1 MGHYDARY
9 FHGVV
14 TDEERKTTQ
23 LHMIRSYL
31 DFFREKGL
39 DTWIAHGTLLGWWW
53 NGKVIIRHH
62 FAGPKLIICSD
73 YLGTGIW
80 THRYRAPLFYA

>member
-14 TDEERKTTQ
+14 SDDERNSTQ
-23 LHMIRSYL
+23 LHMIHAYL
-31 DFFREKGL
+31 NFFNEKGL

-53 NGKVIIRHH
+53 NGKVWY
-62 FAGPKLIICSD
+62 PS
-73 YLGTGIW
+73 
-80 THRYRAPLFYA
+80 PLSSPIN